1 MSTILRR
8 ALCAAIPLIASLPAH
23 ADDDQRAASIE
34 TIIVTAS
41 PLSNDPDKIA
51 SIVGQVGRDQILRNG
66 GATIA
71 DALSNVAGVTGTSF
85 AGGASR
91 PVIRGFDSNR
101 VRLLED
107 GIGTFDVSE
116 VGPDHGVPVD
126 PLAAQSIEVVRGA
139 ATLRYGSQA
148 IGGVVNTINNRVP
161 MELPKQP
168 FTGEAAGT
176 YGTSGNSGEGSVLA
190 DARAGDFAFH
200 ADAFVRHTGDYDI
213 PGGTQANSFFRGDG
227 FSTGGSYFFG
237 DNRVGAAIVH
247 YDAKYGIP
255 SDSTFIDM
263 KQTKGLFRS
272 AFALPGTVNK
282 LTVEGGYADYRH
294 DEIDPATKDVLA
306 TFRNKEWDLRSEA
319 MLAAF
324 GPFSQAAIGV
334 QVQHRSFAAEGDA
347 RNYLLPSTNQSEALF
362 AFAEVPLT
370 DAARL
375 QFGGRA
381 EHADVRGIP
390 VGANAP
396 VSRGFTPLS
405 GSASLLVTAS
415 EAINLGLTLT
425 SAARAPNLTELFARG
440 AHDGPATFETGD
452 PNLRLE
458 RANSIEGTVNATVSG
473 IHVESSLWGT
483 RFSNYIYGRLTGRTC
498 DEEGLCAPDDTGDF
512 RELTYEQR
520 GARFWGAELK
530 ASALLWS
537 VHGWQV
543 KAQALGDYVRASL
556 DGAGSVPRIPPYHV
570 GGGLDAESE
579 HWDAGFLLKYAGAQ
593 NRIGAGETPTDGFVN
608 LDAHIVWRPWSDRPN
623 TSLTLSAHNLTDSVQ
638 RNAVSLN
645 KDVVIL
651 PGRGIRLTARAGF

>member
-1 MSTILRR
+1 MSTIFRR
-8 ALCAAIPLIASLPAH
+8 ALCAAVPLIASLPVL
-23 ADDDQRAASIE
+23 ADDNQRSANIESIV
-34 TIIVTAS
+34 VTAS

-51 SIVGQVGRDQILRNG
+51 AIVGQVGRDQILRTG

-71 DALSNVAGVTGTSF
+71 DA
-85 AGGASR
+85 
-91 PVIRGFDSNR
+91 
-101 VRLLED
+101 
-107 GIGTFDVSE
+107 
-116 VGPDHGVPVD
+116 
-126 PLAAQSIEVVRGA
+126 LAAQSIEVVRGA

-161 MELPKQP
+161 MELPKQA
-168 FTGEAAGT
+168 FTGEAAAT
-176 YGTSGNSGEGSVLA
+176 YGSSGDSLEGSAMV
-190 DARAGDFAFH
+190 DALTGNFAVH
-200 ADAFVRHTGDYDI
+200 ADAFARHTGNYDI
-213 PGGTQANSFFRGDG
+213 PGGTQPNSFFRGDG

-237 DNRVGAAIVH
+237 DNRIGAAVTH

-255 SDSTFIDM
+255 SDTTFIDM

-272 AFALPGTVNK
+272 AFALPGTVSK
-282 LTVEGGYADYRH
+282 VTVEGGYADYRH

-319 MLAAF
+319 MVGAV
-324 GPFSQAAIGV
+324 GPFSQGALGA

-347 RNYLLPSTNQSEALF
+347 REYLRPSTNQSEAVF
-362 AFAEVPLT
+362 AFAEIPLGA
-370 DAARL
+370 AARL

-381 EHADVRGIP
+381 EHADVRGTP
-390 VGANAP
+390 ANATAST
-396 VSRGFTPLS
+396 VRGFTPLS
-405 GSASLLVTAS
+405 GSAGLLVSAD
-415 EAINLGLTLT
+415 ENVNLALTLT

-440 AHDGPATFETGD
+440 AHDGPATYETGN

-458 RANSIEGTVNATVSG
+458 RANSVEGSLHASVSG

-498 DEEGLCAPDDTGDF
+498 DEDGVCAAGAAGDF
-512 RELTYEQR
+512 RELNYEQR

-530 ASALLWS
+530 ATMPLWAS
-537 VHGWQV
+537 HGWQV

-579 HWDAGFLLKYAGAQ
+579 HFDLGVTLKYAGAQ

-608 LDAHIVWRPWSDRPN
+608 LDAHLVWHPWADKPT
-623 TSLTLSAHNLTDSVQ
+623 TSLTLSAHNLTDSLQ

-645 KDVVIL
+645 KDVVVL
-651 PGRGIRLTARAGF
+651 PGRGVRLTARAGF